1 MSLSFENI
9 RHSYGADPILK
20 DISLTAKKGEIVCLL
35 GTSGSGKTTLLRLA
49 AGLETLQHG
58 KICLG
63 DTVLADATV
72 SSPPEKRPI
81 GMVFQDS
88 ALFPHMSVAKNIGF
102 GLHGME
108 MDAANRSIST
118 QLLNVGLAGYEE
130 RFPHTLSGGEMQR
143 VALARALAPAPDVM
157 LLDEPFASVD
167 VTRRRQLR
175 EDARQALKQ
184 SGAVT
189 LIVTHDPDE
198 AMEIADKIA
207 VIEQGNLAQFGRP
220 EELFRK
226 PESALVA
233 GMFGDAMAFEARFAP
248 GQADFVFGSLSLADT
263 QLGTSTEAMGK
274 VILRPDAIRL
284 RPAEAGSNSPYVIE
298 DLRFVGHHW
307 LANVVLRARPQAA
320 RLRVQLAD
328 ADRFNLGMLVDIEYD
343 SSAAFAFPPRT
354 GA

>member
-20 DISLTAKKGEIVCLL
+20 DISLVAKKGEIVCLL
-35 GTSGSGKTTLLRLA
+35 GMSGSGKTTLLRLA
-49 AGLETLQHG
+49 AGLEALQHG
-58 KICLG
+58 TVRLG
-63 DTVLADATV
+63 DVVLADATM
-72 SSPPEKRPI
+72 SSPPEKRPV

-108 MDAANRSIST
+108 LDAANRIISQ
-118 QLLNVGLAGYEE
+118 QLLNVGLQGYEE

-143 VALARALAPAPDVM
+143 VALARALAPAPEVM

-175 EDARQALKQ
+175 EDARYALKH

-189 LIVTHDPDE
+189 LIVTHDPEE

-207 VIEQGNLAQFGRP
+207 VIEQGSLAQFGRP
-220 EELFRK
+220 EDLFLH

-233 GMFGDAMAFEARFAP
+233 GMFGDAMMFEARFAR
-248 GQADFVFGSLSLADT
+248 GQADFVFGALALTDT
-263 QLGTSTEAMGK
+263 QQGTSKDSMGK

-284 RPAEAGSNSPYVIE
+284 SPAETGSNSPFVIE

-307 LANVVLRARPQAA
+307 LANVVLRARPNAA
-320 RLRVQLAD
+320 RLRVRLTD
-328 ADRFNLGMLVDIEYD
+328 AERFNLGMSVHIEFD
-343 SSAAFAFPPRT
+343 SAAAFAFPPNS
-354 GA
+354 AS